1 MPDLIK
7 RLIKIAKA
15 EAADVLQKYGGKLSH
30 EDRIDEGLKEDDAG
44 KTYHHDGQSS
54 SGQGQNFSE
63 KKAAAYES
71 QWPAQVVEDL
81 NTFGLKPPSSLEE
94 VKKARNAGI
103 RKYHPDRF
111 LDDPSRLET
120 AKRIMQIYNTAY
132 ERLEKW
138 FSAGNL

>member
-7 RLIKIAKA
+7 RLIKIARA
-15 EAADVLQKYGGKLSH
+15 EAAEVLQKYGKKLGP
-30 EDRIDEGLKEDDAG
+30 EDPVDEGIKDDCPG
-44 KTYHHDGQSS
+44 KTYRSDGQSS
-54 SGQGQNFSE
+54 SGQGQNFSGE
-63 KKAAAYES
+63 KASAYEPP
-71 QWPAQVVEDL
+71 WPAQVVEDL

-111 LDDPSRLET
+111 LDDPSKLET
-120 AKRIMQIYNTAY
+120 SKKIMQIYNTAY

-138 FSAGNL
+138 FSGRSL